1 MRPFGKLS
9 SVMFPAKLLIEMNLF
24 TSKVPCYVI
33 SMCIKN
39 KRSRLLIYFF
49 LSLKKTDINIAL
61 FIINYLLSII
71 YFLYFS
77 FVYVIIVIPEPH

>member
-9 SVMFPAKLLIEMNLF
+9 SVMYPAKLLIEMNLF

-49 LSLKKTDINIAL
+49 LSLKKDRYKYSVIYYKL
-61 FIINYLLSII
+61 FIRYYI
-71 YFLYFS
+71 F
-77 FVYVIIVIPEPH
+77 FVL